1 MIEVTLKSYLGLYA
15 MTGMLVGLLLGG
27 LAGYALGR
35 MRQVNPMIN
44 REDIERIIAEK
55 EYWQK
60 DRAETWDAFTRH
72 MEMGELREYKQACID
87 EDIVIECLK
96 IVLRQMS

>member
-35 MRQVNPMIN
+35 MR
-44 REDIERIIAEK
+44 
-55 EYWQK
+55 
-60 DRAETWDAFTRH
+60 
-72 MEMGELREYKQACID
+72 
-87 EDIVIECLK
+87 
-96 IVLRQMS
+96 